1 MEDKNK
7 ILSEKE
13 RYEVRQIAVMQAIA
27 ENNAK
32 KSSTAEKHLFA
43 LGLGVL
49 FLNAL
54 AAVLALFIGCW
65 CDTEKPVLY
74 WVLLGI
80 YVAAIAVSF
89 ALSLSERILSRK
101 SRKQD
106 ENIDDKAKSG
116 NMPLNEVLQMYENDT
131 EQVKA
136 QKAKARR
143 LYFVSMC
150 ITAVTT
156 ISAIMTYLF
165 ACMI

>member
-89 ALSLSERILSRK
+89 ALIL
-101 SRKQD
+101 
-106 ENIDDKAKSG
+106 
-116 NMPLNEVLQMYENDT
+116 
-131 EQVKA
+131 
-136 QKAKARR
+136 
-143 LYFVSMC
+143 
-150 ITAVTT
+150 
-156 ISAIMTYLF
+156 
-165 ACMI
+165 